1 MLNWRNQAISLFDR
15 YRHLPVELG
24 RIHFAAGIHPPS
36 QCLFA
41 PAPASQSDRHRSDL
55 RSSEILGLTG
65 RAFRVQNPSL

>member
-41 PAPASQSDRHRSDL
+41 PAPASH
-55 RSSEILGLTG
+55 
-65 RAFRVQNPSL
+65 